1 MRLMYVIYRNP
12 SDHPD
17 RFVVRRW
24 VITSNSMLTEEVPV
38 AVTTTI
44 DEARTVVPPGA
55 IRVPRE
61 ETDDPAVYETW
72 V

>member
-12 SDHPD
+12 SDYPD

-24 VITSNSMLTEEVPV
+24 VITSNSMLAEEVPV
-38 AVTTTI
+38 TVAVTLE
-44 DEARTVVPPGA
+44 EARSVVPPGA
-55 IRVPRE
+55 IRVLRE
-61 ETDDPAVYETW
+61 EADDPVVYETW